1 MKQPFLLTY
10 SVKTTNHPDTEKN
23 ADKFREHII
32 SGFICHMD
40 KSIFDAKKYSIVE
53 TSISGII
60 SVSGSTEKEKK
71 QHIETV
77 IRDGL
82 KSLMKVH
89 DIPVTSI
96 EIYCVILAGSLPSA
110 FEFKI

>member
-10 SVKTTNHPDTEKN
+10 SVKTTSHRDTDKN
-23 ADKFREHII
+23 ADKFRELITA
-32 SGFICHMD
+32 GFLCHMD
-40 KSIFDAKKYSIVE
+40 KSTSYVKKHPTVE
-53 TSISGII
+53 TSISGMI
-60 SVSGSTEKEKK
+60 SISGSTETEKK

-82 KSLMKVH
+82 KSLMKGH
-89 DIPVTSI
+89 DIPAASI
-96 EIYCVILAGSLPSA
+96 EIHCVILAGSLPSA